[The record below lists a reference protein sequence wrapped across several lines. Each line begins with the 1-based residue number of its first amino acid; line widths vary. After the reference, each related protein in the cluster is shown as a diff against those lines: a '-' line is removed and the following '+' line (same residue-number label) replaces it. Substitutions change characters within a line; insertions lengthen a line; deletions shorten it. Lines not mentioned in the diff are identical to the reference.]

1 VSSHVMISQEGCH
14 SKCLN
19 IQGQCDWRLA
29 DWKVLGQSGRSKRMY
44 YVNLEHA
51 GRKEGRREEV

>member
-1 VSSHVMISQEGCH
+1 MISQEGCH